1 MKAPKDIKPRVRRRL
16 GRIISDRRVV
26 GALLIA
32 MQAVGVLALLTQL
45 TGRWRSLVT
54 VFTWLSIAMVVWLM
68 RKEDNPAY
76 KTAWIVMILAF
87 PLFGGIFYLLWG
99 NTPFNQSKL
108 RHRFNPRPPRF
119 DDAERQPASAQLCA
133 ELPRHAAK
141 CRYIEHIT
149 GMPAWTN
156 TTAEY
161 FPLGEDFF
169 ASLTEE
175 LKKAKRFIFMEYFI
189 IEPGLMWDSILD
201 ILAEKAAAG
210 VDVRLIYDDVGT
222 LGKVPGGYER
232 YLRSR
237 GVRAVRFNRFIP
249 TLNTYLNNRDH
260 RKICVIDGDVSYMG
274 GINLADEYINHT
286 VRFGHWKDTGVCMRG
301 DASFNATMLFLQL
314 WEYSTGEKIPADT
327 SMYRPS
333 CVQPAM
339 GYVQPFGDSPLDQ
352 DNAGEAIY
360 MQLIAT
366 ARRYVYITTPYLV
379 LDNEMLTA
387 LTVAAK
393 SGVDVRILTPG
404 IPDKKL
410 VYMVTR
416 SFYPQLFRAG
426 VRLYEYR
433 PGFLHAKMIVAD
445 DEIGIIGTMNMDFR
459 SFYMHFECG
468 TLFYANDVVM
478 EAKEDMEEVMAVSR
492 EIDEEWL
499 RRVSWPTSIAASL
512 LRIFAPLM

>member
-1 MKAPKDIKPRVRRRL
+1 MNNSLKPRVRRRL
-16 GRIISDRRVV
+16 GRLLGDRRLI
-26 GALLIA
+26 GALLLVL
-32 MQAVGVLALLTQL
+32 QAAGFLFLLTQL
-45 TGRWRSLVT
+45 TGRWRVLVN
-54 VFTWLSIAMVVWLM
+54 VFTWLSIIMVVWLM

-76 KTAWIVMILAF
+76 KTAWIVVILAF
-87 PLFGGIFYLLWG
+87 PLFGGIFYLFWG
-99 NTPFNQSKL
+99 NTPLNQAKL

-119 DDAERQPASAQLCA
+119 DDAERRPASEQLCA
-133 ELPRHAAK
+133 DLQRHAAK
-141 CRYIEHIT
+141 CRYIENIT
-149 GMPAWTN
+149 GMPAWTH
-156 TTAEY
+156 TSAEY

-169 ASLTEE
+169 QSMLSE
-175 LKKAKRFIFMEYFI
+175 LAKAKHFIFLEYFI

-201 ILAEKAAAG
+201 VLAEKSAAG
-210 VDVRLIYDDVGT
+210 VDVRLIYDDAGT
-222 LGKVPGGYER
+222 MGKLPRHYDR
-232 YLRSR
+232 YLQSR
-237 GVRAVRFNRFIP
+237 GVRAVRFNRFVP

-260 RKICVIDGDVSYMG
+260 RKICVIDGNVSYMG

-314 WEYSTGEKIPADT
+314 WEFTTGEKIPADT
-327 SMYRPS
+327 TRFRPT
-333 CVQPAM
+333 CVQPGD

-352 DNAGEAIY
+352 DNAGEAVY
-360 MQLIAT
+360 MQIISN

-379 LDNEMLTA
+379 LDNEMLTV

-404 IPDKKL
+404 IPDKRL
-410 VYMVTR
+410 VYLVTR

-433 PGFLHAKMIVAD
+433 PGFLHAKMIVSD
-445 DEIGIIGTMNMDFR
+445 DEIAIIGTMNMDFR

-468 TLFYANDVVM
+468 TLFYANDVVTQSR
-478 EAKEDMEEVMAVSR
+478 EDIEEIMAVSR
-492 EIDEEWL
+492 EIDAEWL

-512 LRIFAPLM
+512 LRIFAPLL

>member
-1 MKAPKDIKPRVRRRL
+1 MRSVKPVKRRVRRRL
-16 GRIISDRRVV
+16 GRLLGDRRLI
-26 GALLIA
+26 GGLLILL
-32 MQAVGVLALLTQL
+32 QAVGMVLLLTQL
-45 TGRWRSLVT
+45 TGRWRGLVT
-54 VFTWLSIAMVVWLM
+54 VFNWISAVMVIWLF

-76 KTAWIVMILAF
+76 KTAWIVMILLF
-87 PLFGGIFYLLWG
+87 PLFGGIFYLFWG

-108 RHRFNPRPPRF
+108 HHRFSPRPPRF
-119 DDAERQPASAQLCA
+119 DGAAHQPASAELCA

-141 CRYIEHIT
+141 CRYIENIA

-161 FPLGEDFF
+161 FPLGEDLYQ
-169 ASLTEE
+169 SMLTE
-175 LKKAKRFIFMEYFI
+175 LPRAKKFIFLEYFI
-189 IEPGLMWDSILD
+189 IEPGVMWDAILE
-201 ILAEKAAAG
+201 ILIQKAQEG

-222 LGKVPGGYER
+222 MGKLPSQYDR
-232 YLRSR
+232 YLRSL
-237 GVRAVRFNRFIP
+237 GIRAVRFNRFLP

-260 RKICVIDGDVSYMG
+260 RKICVIDGNVSYMG

-286 VRFGHWKDTGVCMRG
+286 VRFGHWKDTSVCLRG
-301 DASFNATMLFLQL
+301 DATINATMMFLQL
-314 WEYSTGEKIPADT
+314 WEFSTGEKVPADIT
-327 SMYRPS
+327 MYRPT

-352 DNAGEAIY
+352 DNAGEAVY
-360 MQLIAT
+360 MQIISN

-393 SGVDVRILTPG
+393 SGVDVRIITPG

-426 VRLYEYR
+426 VKLYEYR

-468 TLFYANDVVM
+468 TVFYANDVVL
-478 EAKEDMEEVMAVSR
+478 EAREDIEEIMAVSR
-492 EIDEEWL
+492 PINEEWL
-499 RRVSWPTSIAASL
+499 RRVPWLTSIAASI
-512 LRIFAPLM
+512 LRLFAPML